1 MAQIPNPLLGAALD
15 FFPPENKKLFGSTYS
30 KNRSKKNEQA
40 KPTEQL
46 RTTPK
51 LLIFDF
57 DDGNQKGN
65 RDQYYAML
73 PSRSPGFSN
82 VLVA

>member
-1 MAQIPNPLLGAALD
+1 MSVRGAALEI
-15 FFPPENKKLFGSTYS
+15 FLPENKEKFLVPRTQ
-30 KNRSKKNEQA
+30 KNRYKA

-57 DDGNQKGN
+57 DDGDQNARWG
-65 RDQYYAML
+65 QYYAML
-73 PSRSPGFSN
+73 SLRSPGYSN
-82 VLVA
+82 VEA